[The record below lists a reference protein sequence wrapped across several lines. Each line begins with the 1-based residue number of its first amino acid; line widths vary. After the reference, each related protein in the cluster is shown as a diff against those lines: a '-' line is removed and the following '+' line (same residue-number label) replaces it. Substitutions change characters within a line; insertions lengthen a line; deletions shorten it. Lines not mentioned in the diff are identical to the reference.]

1 MKMREREREKERGM
15 VEKRESRRFDGN
27 FADENINGKH
37 FCI

>member
-1 MKMREREREKERGM
+1 M

-37 FCI
+37 FCIW